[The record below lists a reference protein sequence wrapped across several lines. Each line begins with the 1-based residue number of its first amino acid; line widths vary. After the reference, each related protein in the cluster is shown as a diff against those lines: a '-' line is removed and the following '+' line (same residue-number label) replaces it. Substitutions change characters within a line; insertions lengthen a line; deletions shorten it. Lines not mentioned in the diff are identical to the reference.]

1 MANLKSSKKKVRKD
15 VKRTKANVQYRSKI
29 DQILHAVNKATSV
42 GVVAEVSSAYKLID
56 KARKR
61 GILSKQK
68 AARLKS
74 KVSSHRV

>member
-15 VKRTKANVQYRSKI
+15 IKRTKANVLYKSKI
-29 DQILHAVNKATSV
+29 DQILHSVKKAGNAGTEMNIS
-42 GVVAEVSSAYKLID
+42 GAYQLID
-56 KARKR
+56 KAAKR

-74 KVSSHRV
+74 QVSSK